1 MLDLRKQSTD
11 ILEVGVLEESFV
23 SSNSKKLQSNFV
35 SSKKLQSS
43 RKIGVLEESF
53 YLQTSFNFRG

>member
-43 RKIGVLEESF
+43 RKIGVLEES
-53 YLQTSFNFRG
+53 L